1 MAAGHRIVPHT
12 ADLALEA
19 WAPGKGECIA
29 EAARALVGSFA
40 DVRGAVPRETVTVEL
55 AEASDEDLLVR
66 ALDEVIYQLEVHRRV
81 PAAIWV
87 AVADAGDP
95 AGTAG
100 TEGTEGPATIRLAA
114 VPAADVRVTG
124 AIPKAVT
131 RHELRF
137 GRSGGLWRCRVIVD
151 V

>member
-95 AGTAG
+95 AGA
-100 TEGTEGPATIRLAA
+100 ATIRLAA